1 MGNVI
6 IHAVFL
12 AFGLIL
18 PLGVQNIFVFQ
29 QGAYNR
35 SFLRALPVVIT
46 AACCDTL
53 LIVLAVSGVSV
64 LVLGNAWL
72 TTGLMLVGAAFLLY
86 MGAMTWKSKPQPV
99 RETGARVSVRKQILF
114 AVSVSLL
121 NPHAILDTIGVIG
134 TSSLSY
140 AGEERIA
147 FTAACV
153 AVSWLWFAFLALMG
167 KWVGSL
173 DSADSRLMTIIN
185 RCSAVLIWGVALL
198 LLRNVFF

>member
-6 IHAVFL
+6 LHAVFL

-29 QGAYNR
+29 QGAYQR

-64 LVLGNAWL
+64 LVLGKAWL
-72 TTGLMLVGAAFLLY
+72 TTALMLAGAAFLLY
-86 MGAMTWKSKPQPV
+86 MGVMTWKSKPQQADHN
-99 RETGARVSVRKQILF
+99 GARMSVRKQILF
-114 AVSVSLL
+114 AMTVSLL

-134 TSSLSY
+134 TSSLAY
-140 AGEERIA
+140 TGQERIA

-167 KWVGSL
+167 KWTGKL
-173 DSADSRLMTIIN
+173 DAGGSRLMTIIN
-185 RCSAVLIWGVALL
+185 KCSAVLIWGVALL

>member
-64 LVLGNAWL
+64 LVLGDAWL

-99 RETGARVSVRKQILF
+99 RETGERASVRKQILF
-114 AVSVSLL
+114 AISVSLL

-134 TSSLSY
+134 TSSLAY
-140 AGEERIA
+140 AGQERIA
-147 FTAACV
+147 FTAACDS
-153 AVSWLWFAFLALMG
+153 VSWLWFAFLALKG

-185 RCSAVLIWGVALL
+185 KCSAVLIWGVALL